1 MKIGILGTRGIPNR
15 YGGFERFAEYLSA
28 GLTKRGHEVSVY
40 CPSHQEYSASHW
52 KGVELIRCYDPEPQ
66 IGTAGQFIY
75 DFNCIRDSHK
85 RGFDVLL
92 LLGYTSSSIWGK
104 WLPKHPRIV
113 SNMDG
118 LEWKRSK
125 YNKWVRQ
132 FLKKA
137 EQWAVR
143 QSDVLIAD
151 APAIQEYYKQ
161 KYGVEAHY
169 IPYAANVLE
178 NADPAALQDF
188 RLGPYQYDLLIARME
203 PENNI
208 ETVIKGKLMSDDDI
222 PLLLIGSP
230 QNKFGRSLKAR
241 YASEKIVFMGSLYDQ
256 YALDNLRHFCRLYF
270 HGHSVG
276 GTNPSLL
283 EAVGAGALIAAHDN
297 VYNIYVLDGNGLF
310 WKNEKDIAAICKDL
324 DRDKYAHFLNKNIRR
339 VQEEYSVEN
348 IVHAYE
354 NLFIKYI

>member
-28 GLTKRGHEVSVY
+28 GLAMRGHAVSVY
-40 CPSHQEYSASHW
+40 CPSHQEYTASHW
-52 KGVELIRCYDPEPQ
+52 KGVELIRCYDPEPV
-66 IGTAGQFIY
+66 IGTAGQFLY

-85 RGFDVLL
+85 REFDILL
-92 LLGYTSSSIWGK
+92 LLGYTSSSVWGK
-104 WLPKHPRIV
+104 WLPKEPLII

-125 YNKWVRQ
+125 YNQWVRQ

-137 EQWAVR
+137 ERWAVR
-143 QSDVLIAD
+143 QSDLLIAD
-151 APAIQEYYKQ
+151 APAIQQYYKQ
-161 KYGVEAHY
+161 AYGVEAHY

-178 NADPAALQDF
+178 NADPATLQDF
-188 RLGPYQYDLLIARME
+188 QLEPFQYDLLIARME

-208 ETVIKGKLMSDDDI
+208 ETVIKGKLKSDDDI
-222 PLLLIGSP
+222 PLLLFGDP
-230 QNKFGRSLKAR
+230 QNKFGQSLKAR

-256 YALDNLRHFCRLYF
+256 NALDNLRHFCRLYF

-283 EAVGAGALIAAHDN
+283 EAMGAGALIAAHDN
-297 VYNIYVLDGNGLF
+297 VYNSYVLDSNGLF
-310 WKNEKDIAAICKDL
+310 WKNEQDITSICKDL
-324 DRDKYAHFLNKNIRR
+324 DREKYTHFLIENRR
-339 VQEEYSVEN
+339 RIQKEYSVEN

-354 NLFIKYI
+354 HLFTKHI